1 MSLFELFRGKDNG
14 PKYNSK
20 RQTNLAKLMRAFC
33 PPLSTTPL
41 SPTKVESP
49 LGKSSKSYNARSKG
63 MLPATV
69 REL

>member
-1 MSLFELFRGKDNG
+1 MAR
-14 PKYNSK
+14 KYNNK

-49 LGKSSKSYNARSKG
+49 LGKSSKSCNEKEQG
-63 MLPATV
+63 TV
-69 REL
+69 TSDINSYTGTAMYGV